1 MNNNPRTTIAKK
13 LAAISIAATMITTL
27 FSGCGSA
34 KASQANASAP
44 SSEVTTIVREDIR
57 IAMESEPP
65 TLHPFDHKSVTAS
78 YMNAL
83 TFNQLFRIDLDTL
96 MPVPDLCEKYERT
109 SDTEWLF
116 KIYENVN
123 FHDGSRMTSADV
135 AASMDYARKY
145 PTTKDYS
152 SFWKSVEIV
161 DDYTVKVTTE
171 GAYALTLPN
180 LASVK
185 IVPKALIDQNHD
197 FGTKPIGSGPYRFV
211 SQTLGESISFEAF
224 DGYFNA
230 AHKPKIQHMTWR
242 IIPEGSSR
250 TIALEAGE
258 IDVIIEVEA
267 NDVDRLD
274 ASDAT
279 QVDKADGTRVNFFA
293 MNTDVYPFDNKD
305 FRRAMNAAIDREAV
319 ITVAVNGQGVKTI
332 AQTPAMFEGASTT
345 NAQDYD
351 IDKAK
356 EYLAASGVKVEGL
369 KFSCVVSNDTT
380 RRAAEVIQ
388 ANLKELGITMEI
400 VAMDYATLLSTIM
413 PGKYETSVIGYTASN
428 MTMYANGVFH
438 SGSLNAANLARVNDA
453 KVDELIDLSKT
464 QIDDA
469 ERGTTLKQ
477 LTEHLNEMSPFV
489 PLYHPVVAR
498 ASNSALRG
506 FKVSAAGGMWFEDVY
521 WAQ

>member
-1 MNNNPRTTIAKK
+1 MNKTLQISIVKK
-13 LAAISIAATMITTL
+13 LAAMAITAAMVTML

-34 KASQANASAP
+34 KTFQSTPTA
-44 SSEVTTIVREDIR
+44 SSEAPAPVREDIR
-57 IAMESEPP
+57 IAMESDPP
-65 TLHPFDHKSVTAS
+65 TLHPFDHKSVTAN

-83 TFNQLFRIDLDTL
+83 TFNQLFRVDLDTL

-123 FHDGSRMTSADV
+123 FHDGSHMTSADV
-135 AASMDYARKY
+135 AASMEYARKY

-161 DDYTVKVTTE
+161 DEYTVKVTTD
-171 GAYALTLPN
+171 GPYALTLPN
-180 LASVK
+180 LTSIR

-211 SQTLGESISFEAF
+211 SQTLGESLSFEAF

-230 AHKPKIQHMTWR
+230 AHQPKIKHMTWR

-250 TIALEAGE
+250 TIALETGE
-258 IDVIIEVEA
+258 IDTIIEVEA
-267 NDVDRLD
+267 NDVERLD

-279 QVDKADGTRVNFFA
+279 EVHKVDGTRVNFFS
-293 MNTDVYPFDNKD
+293 MNNEVYPFNNKD

-319 ITVAVNGQGVKTI
+319 ITVAVNGQGVKTT
-332 AQTPAMFEGASTT
+332 AQTPAMFEGASTA

-369 KFSCVVSNDTT
+369 SFSCIVSNDTA
-380 RRAAEVIQ
+380 RRGAEVIQ
-388 ANLKELGITMEI
+388 ANLKELGINMEI

-413 PGKYETSVIGYTASN
+413 PGKYETSVIGYTSST
-428 MTMYANGVFH
+428 MTMYAYGVFH
-438 SGSLNAANLARVNDA
+438 SNSLNAANLARVKDA
-453 KVDELIDLSKT
+453 KVDELIDLAKT

-469 ERGTTLKQ
+469 ERGETLKQ
-477 LTEHLNEMSPFV
+477 LTEYLNEQSPFV
-489 PLYHPVVAR
+489 SLYHPIVAR
-498 ASNSALRG
+498 ATNSALKG